1 MTWMDLG
8 SGAPMASPPVHGAH
22 IPRPSR
28 RALLAGAAGRSCLV
42 AAGCSRVATA
52 STSDGGDLLDRLR
65 AQGVARLG
73 IAGEIPFGYID
84 KNGDLTGE
92 APELAKVIF
101 KRLGVDRV
109 QPVPTE
115 FGSLIPGLNSQQF
128 DVVSAGM
135 YINPDRCE
143 QVHLRRPDYQMLDAF
158 IVRKGNPQGL
168 HNYQDVVKKKAKFA
182 TGTGYA
188 EIDYAV
194 EAGYEESDILIVPD
208 QVAGLN
214 AVEAGP
220 GRRLRRR
227 PRSPPA
233 GGAEVPQGRGHRA
246 VPARSS
252 TASRTWTAGG
262 FAFRPTETNLRDA
275 FNAELRKLQ
284 AESGELLRILGPFGF
299 TQGRDD
305 RPDGEGAVR
314 LMTIRSLG
322 TGPARASGSPSS

>member
-1 MTWMDLG
+1 M
-8 SGAPMASPPVHGAH
+8 HGAH

-28 RALLAGAAGRSCLV
+28 RALLAGAAGLLVPV

-109 QPVPTE
+109 QAVPTE

-128 DVVSAGM
+128 DIVSAGM

-143 QVHLRRPDYQMLDAF
+143 QVIFSDPDYQMLDSF
-158 IVRKGNPQGL
+158 VVRKGNPLGL

-188 EIDYAV
+188 EIAYAV

-208 QVAGLN
+208 QVAGMN
-214 AVEAGP
+214 AVEAG
-220 GRRLRRR
+220 RADVFAATAVTARQVVLKSRK
-227 PRSPPA
+227 
-233 GGAEVPQGRGHRA
+233 AEATEAFKPLVDGKPHVDG
-246 VPARSS
+246 
-252 TASRTWTAGG
+252 GG
-262 FAFRPTETNLRDA
+262 FAFRPTETKLRDA
-275 FNAELRKLQ
+275 FNAELRKLR
-284 AESGELLRILGPFGF
+284 ESGELLRIIKPFGF
-299 TQGRDD
+299 TQDEVTD
-305 RPDGEGAVR
+305 
-314 LMTIRSLG
+314 MTAKELCG
-322 TGPARASGSPSS
+322 Q